1 MMTVGQESVDRLNAL
16 VGVIGRINDYS
27 YDKDALYVFI
37 METAM
42 RLVKCRTS
50 LIGLED
56 FRGRKYVYLFR
67 NGELLR
73 PFCPEDFSFCLGAG
87 SDFTVSADCP
97 AAFGRFIPDAE
108 NVLCVPVVSG
118 GVVSGV
124 FVLADR
130 SGAWNGSDIEFM
142 RILAEHISVASRLS
156 VCGCASV
163 PFVDDGDIP
172 FVGADS
178 SVRSLESL
186 ADSLSGILTPV
197 LVYGERGSG
206 KEHFARRV
214 HKLAGGTCGTFL
226 VADCISAS
234 CPDVFEKL
242 SDDCAKGSCRYDT
255 VFVKNIDCVTD
266 EILEGFVR
274 FMDVSG
280 EKVRIIVSSCRDL
293 EELAGSGEFPS
304 SVYFRISAMPVNMV
318 PLRQRREDIAP
329 SAAFYFERLNFEYGS
344 CFTGISDDALARMKS
359 YFWGGNM
366 DELINVLRHGFI
378 VGTPPYL
385 RVSDIFS
392 GLPAEKQDDVMA
404 GGISSDPE
412 GKTLRAA
419 VNRFKREYVS
429 RILEENSWNQ
439 TRAGKVLGIQRTYV
453 ARLINELHIR
463 RK

>member
-1 MMTVGQESVDRLNAL
+1 MTVGQESVDRLNAL

-56 FRGRKYVYLFR
+56 FCGRKYIYLFR
-67 NGELLR
+67 NGELLK
-73 PFCPEDFSFCLGAG
+73 PFCPENFSFSFGTG
-87 SDFTVSADCP
+87 SDFAVSADCP
-97 AAFGRFIPDAE
+97 SVFEKFLSGTE
-108 NVLCVPVVSG
+108 NVLCVPVVAG
-118 GVVSGV
+118 GIVSGV

-142 RILAEHISVASRLS
+142 RILAEYISVSSRLS
-156 VCGCASV
+156 ACGCASV
-163 PFVDDGDIP
+163 PFEDDGDMP
-172 FVGADS
+172 FVGADA
-178 SVRSLESL
+178 SVRNLESL

-197 LVYGERGSG
+197 LICGEHGSG
-206 KEHFARRV
+206 KEHFARRL
-214 HKLAGGTCGTFL
+214 HKLAGGTRETFL
-226 VADCISAS
+226 VTDCISSS
-234 CPDVFEKL
+234 CSDVFEKL
-242 SDDCAKGSCRYDT
+242 SDDCSKGSCRYDT
-255 VFVKNIDCVTD
+255 VFIKNIDCGTN
-266 EILEGFVR
+266 ELLEGLVR
-274 FMDVSG
+274 FMDVSEG
-280 EKVRIIVSSCRDL
+280 KMRIIVSSCSDL
-293 EELAGSGEFPS
+293 EELAGSGKFPS

-318 PLRQRREDIAP
+318 PLRQRREDIVP
-329 SAAFYFERLNFEYGS
+329 SAAFYFERLNLEYGS
-344 CFTGISDDALARMKS
+344 CFSGISDDALTRMKS

-366 DELINVLRHGFI
+366 DELINLLRHGFI

-385 RVSDIFS
+385 RVANIFS
-392 GLPAEKQDDVMA
+392 GLPAENQDDIMT
-404 GGISSDPE
+404 GDISGEPD
-412 GKTLRAA
+412 GKTLRVA
-419 VNRFKREYVS
+419 VNRFKREYVT